1 MKKINSSLFYSVSFD
16 ESFNS
21 ELQKCQMDIN
31 VRYRYTK
38 KNIAV
43 TRYFDSA
50 FLDCPNASNLL
61 DSLQEST
68 KPLLGEKFLQ
78 LAMDGPNVNWNVL
91 DGLDEQ
97 LIENGHTKTIN
108 IGSCAKHIVHGALQ
122 NGFCKT
128 DWNIDKVL
136 KSMYFL
142 LNDTPARR
150 SIYSEVGNT
159 DKFPLR

>member
-1 MKKINSSLFYSVSFD
+1 
-16 ESFNS
+16 
-21 ELQKCQMDIN
+21 MDIN
-31 VRYRYTK
+31 VHYWGTK

-50 FLDCPNASNLL
+50 LLDRPNASNLL

-68 KPLLGEKFLQ
+68 KPIPGEKFLQ
-78 LAMDGPNVNWNVL
+78 LAMDGANVNWNVL

-108 IGSCAKHIVHGALQ
+108 IGSCAQHIVHGALQ

-128 DWNIDKVL
+128 DWNLDKVL
-136 KSMYFL
+136 KSMYIL
-142 LNDTPARR
+142 LYDSPAGR

-159 DKFPLR
+159 NKFP